1 MARWGIAIAYG
12 ILTLVAGA
20 LALAWQW
27 RSPFVH
33 PEPWLALDPL
43 ASHVYSVLVGLA
55 FGALLVVLTPTMVR
69 HLSWAKKLHGDLRPI
84 ARGMSEGAVAL
95 VGPTSAL
102 VEELVFRGLLQPWI
116 GLVPQAAIF
125 GLMHYIPG
133 RSRWVWV
140 VWAALAGLLF
150 GAMFQLTGS
159 LAGPIAA
166 HALINWLNLRYLR
179 RHDPNQPKRQL
190 GGLLNTDGSTR
201 TWRDPSVG

>member
-12 ILTLVAGA
+12 ILTLVAA
-20 LALAWQW
+20 AFALAWQW

-33 PEPWLALDPL
+33 PDPWLALDPL
-43 ASHVYSVLVGLA
+43 ASHIYSALVGLA

-84 ARGMSEGAVAL
+84 AKGMSEGAVAV
-95 VGPTSAL
+95 VGPTSAI
-102 VEELVFRGLLQPWI
+102 VEELVFRGL
-116 GLVPQAAIF
+116 
-125 GLMHYIPG
+125 MHYSPG

-179 RHDPNQPKRQL
+179 RHDPDQPKRKL
-190 GGLLNTDGSTR
+190 GGLLGTDSSR
-201 TWRDPSVG
+201 PAWRDPSVG